1 MTENMLLIVLTI
13 LFVVTFATRNLL
25 VWKRTGQSIR
35 ARDRFVTLSVVTSTL
50 CFVVA
55 ICSANQHVYPFMGA
69 IPLMRH
75 PLTSAVGLALVGI
88 SIILVWVVSA
98 QMKDSWRVGVHED
111 QQTEL
116 IQDGLYAHVRN
127 PYFLSYYVLFL
138 GLFLVRPSLVL
149 LLLVGITVFSFHKMI
164 LHEEA
169 HLLAAHGDAYKEYVV
184 KTGRYLPRITGGT
197 TPGKTG

>member
-1 MTENMLLIVLTI
+1 MTDTTLLIGLTA
-13 LFVVTFATRNLL
+13 LFIVTFTTRNLL

-55 ICSANQHVYPFMGA
+55 ILSTNQHVYPFMGA
-69 IPLMRH
+69 ITLMRH
-75 PLTSAVGLALVGI
+75 PFTSAIGLALVGI

-111 QQTEL
+111 HETEL
-116 IQDGLYAHVRN
+116 IQDGLYARVRN
-127 PYFLSYYVLFL
+127 PYFLSYYLLFL
-138 GLFLVRPSLVL
+138 GLFLVRPSLAL

-169 HLLAAHGDAYKEYVV
+169 HLLTTHGDAYKEYIV
-184 KTGRYLPRITGGT
+184 KTGRYLPRIQSGT
-197 TPGKTG
+197 TPDTTD